1 MLLWQLSDR
10 RHRNLTASLL
20 WQLSDRRHRNL
31 TASLLL
37 QLSDRR
43 HSLFFTIFVLRQQ
56 QERWTFQRYPDRRQ
70 LLTG

>member
-37 QLSDRR
+37 QLSDRSGTGAR
-43 HSLFFTIFVLRQQ
+43 LRCCCGSS
-56 QERWTFQRYPDRRQ
+56 
-70 LLTG
+70 LTGGTGT

>member
-1 MLLWQLSDR
+1 M
-10 RHRNLTASLL
+10 LL